1 MTPYNDK
8 LDVRRGDIFSV
19 DFEPA
24 RGSEQGKVRPALV
37 IQNDFGNRS
46 GRSIIVAAIT
56 AGETA
61 PFRVNV
67 EVKAPEGGLRNN
79 SLVLLHQLLT
89 IDKSRLRH
97 YWGHLSPSTMRKVD
111 EAIKISLGLVPLD
124 PYAADQQ

>member
-8 LDVRRGDIFSV
+8 LGVRRGDVFSV

-24 RGSEQGKVRPALV
+24 RGSEQGKVRLALI

-46 GRSIIVAAIT
+46 GRTVIVAAIT
-56 AGETA
+56 TGEKA
-61 PFRVNV
+61 RFRVNV
-67 EVKAPEGGLRNN
+67 EVKAPEGGLRSN

-89 IDKSRLRH
+89 VDKSRLGH
-97 YWGHLSPSTMRKVD
+97 YWGHFSASTMRKVD